1 MACFKVHKPACTP
14 KDSGKESS
22 QVEQTPEKGEQEAK
36 EPVSDGSGYEKL
48 INDDIIKSMLRYPAL
63 KVHLNTVY
71 TLLTDSQVS
80 GEMTDDGRRTVAL
93 KKLRELRKG
102 GREENELVEDFI
114 TRILHLDPS
123 EE

>member
-1 MACFKVHKPACTP
+1 MA
-14 KDSGKESS
+14 
-22 QVEQTPEKGEQEAK
+22 
-36 EPVSDGSGYEKL
+36 DGSGYEKL

-102 GREENELVEDFI
+102 GREENELVEDFV
-114 TRILHLDPS
+114 TRVLQISPS